1 MKYCT
6 LYFRCLKNTSNIAD
20 GSLNV
25 TTITN
30 LVEIPGM
37 YRLSSFML
45 SGGEIARNLPDN
57 KMRSPLNILISD
69 NAVSRQIYSL
79 HQNRDLCQLYGT
91 PRLKMLSFMSLF
103 VKHTIFYSQNGRQ
116 RKKATSGL
124 IKSEDFLSR
133 NKDRLIHI
141 MLRSVF
147 NDIFADSV
155 TGDKI
160 IDYYWLLLTI
170 APYLCQVIIASRRH
184 EPLLRA
190 GAGPWL
196 QLPAGQAGRY
206 LCLRSH
212 WSLI

>member
-1 MKYCT
+1 
-6 LYFRCLKNTSNIAD
+6 
-20 GSLNV
+20 
-25 TTITN
+25 
-30 LVEIPGM
+30 M

-147 NDIFADSV
+147 NDIFRRLGYWWQDYWLIL
-155 TGDKI
+155 TI
-160 IDYYWLLLTI
+160 IDYILTETPVLYI
-170 APYLCQVIIASRRH
+170 DWWWRELVACVGP
-184 EPLLRA
+184 
-190 GAGPWL
+190 AGPE
-196 QLPAGQAGRY
+196 
-206 LCLRSH
+206 
-212 WSLI
+212 